1 MPKNL
6 YKEISTPNKR
16 RGGRLARNAT
26 EMAAERDDPRFP
38 AQIFRKMMATLAK
51 KQGTQEKEDSG
62 KEMVVDR
69 NGRWW
74 CD

>member
-1 MPKNL
+1 
-6 YKEISTPNKR
+6 
-16 RGGRLARNAT
+16 
-26 EMAAERDDPRFP
+26 
-38 AQIFRKMMATLAK
+38 MATLAKKK

-69 NGRWW
+69 NGQWW